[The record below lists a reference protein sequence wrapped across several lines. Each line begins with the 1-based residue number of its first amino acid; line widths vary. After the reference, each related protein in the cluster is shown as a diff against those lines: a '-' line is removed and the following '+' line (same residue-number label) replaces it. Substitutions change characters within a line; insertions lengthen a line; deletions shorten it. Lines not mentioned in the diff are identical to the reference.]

1 MSRRITKSL
10 RAKIARYVRKGK
22 GAKMENID
30 KIESLCKALR
40 CIASK
45 NSNGECYEDIHKNM
59 LCIKNNVGEYS
70 ACPYFQDTYS
80 INNLS
85 WLSEVADILEGKSE
99 IIIRCDEC
107 AYRDSNGDC

>member
-1 MSRRITKSL
+1 
-10 RAKIARYVRKGK
+10 
-22 GAKMENID
+22 MENID

-45 NSNGECYEDIHKNM
+45 NSNGECYGDIHKNI
-59 LCIKNNVGEYS
+59 LCIENDIGEYS

-85 WLSEVADILEGKSE
+85 WLSEVADILDGK
-99 IIIRCDEC
+99 
-107 AYRDSNGDC
+107 AKL